1 MKKETMNIRNHE
13 SEPQV
18 QIPIRINHSLH
29 QKFTEISDST
39 LIPKSQ
45 LTRIGL
51 SLLFKNIETRG
62 ISSVLHELESV

>member
-1 MKKETMNIRNHE
+1 MNIRNHE

-29 QKFTEISDST
+29 QKFTEISDTT

-51 SLLFKNIETRG
+51 SLLFKNIEARG